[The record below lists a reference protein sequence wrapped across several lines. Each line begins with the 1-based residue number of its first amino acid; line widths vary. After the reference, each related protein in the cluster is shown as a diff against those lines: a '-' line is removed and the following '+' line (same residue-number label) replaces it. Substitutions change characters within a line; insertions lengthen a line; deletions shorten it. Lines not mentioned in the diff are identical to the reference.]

1 MDNSKENIRQL
12 LDKYW
17 SSESSLDEEKALA
30 SYFSQPEV
38 DQEFEAYKP
47 LFNYFVEQRQLT
59 IDLED
64 QIMSRITYT
73 KEKENGKVI
82 NMPWRRAIAIAASL
96 ALILSVTIA
105 ISQYRTHAKR
115 DMGMVDTFQ
124 TPEEALEQTKAALL
138 FLSQRM
144 NKASDQ
150 ATKSLSKTQSLNI
163 LN

>member
-12 LDKYW
+12 LEKYW
-17 SSESSLDEEKALA
+17 NSESSLEEEKTLA
-30 SYFSQPEV
+30 TYFNQPEV

-47 LFNYFVEQRQLT
+47 LFNYFDEQRQLT

-64 QIMSRITYT
+64 QIMSRISGS
-73 KEKENGKVI
+73 KEKEKGKI
-82 NMPWRRAIAIAASL
+82 IGMPWRRAISIAASL
-96 ALILSVTIA
+96 ILILSVA
-105 ISQYRTHAKR
+105 IGVSQYRSQAKR
-115 DMGMVDTFQ
+115 DMGLVDTFQ

-150 ATKSLSKTQSLNI
+150 AAKSLSKTQSLNI

>member
-1 MDNSKENIRQL
+1 MDNSKENINQL

-17 SSESSLDEEKALA
+17 NSESSLEEEKILVA
-30 SYFSQPEV
+30 YFNQPV
-38 DQEFEAYKP
+38 IDQEFEAYRP
-47 LFNYFVEQRQLT
+47 LFNYFDEQRQLT

-64 QIMSRITYT
+64 QIMSRISDN
-73 KEKENGKVI
+73 KEKGKI
-82 NMPWRRAIAIAASL
+82 IQLPWRRIISIAASI
-96 ALILSVTIA
+96 ALFFSVSIA
-105 ISQYRTHAKR
+105 VFQYRNQNNHQM
-115 DMGMVDTFQ
+115 DMVDTFQ

-150 ATKSLSKTQSLNI
+150 AAKSLSKTQSLNI